1 MCRNNKE
8 MVYQKWHKDKVGEKS
23 WSTWYIQIQT
33 AKTRSTL
40 SADEAEL
47 SLLYINGN
55 EGGIDK

>member
-1 MCRNNKE
+1 

-23 WSTWYIQIQT
+23 WATWYIQIHT